1 MIPAIEIANI
11 LEKQYLN
18 LNFRNHC
25 YLRIAYDNAVCDK
38 WDNVVSRPFSKN
50 ASVYFQVVANENL
63 KMYLE
68 DKSLLIEHNQNSLK
82 YRKKL

>member
-1 MIPAIEIANI
+1 MRTAIEIANI

-38 WDNVVSRPFSKN
+38 WDNVVSRPFAKN

-82 YRKKL
+82 YIK